1 MRVSP
6 PQNVRLHTA
15 SVDLAPASFSLNVMR
30 ADLPENANALMALLD
45 WYVQSG
51 IDLALDEAPHD
62 RYADSARAVGGSL
75 TEPAESMAM
84 LQTLPQPTAA
94 ERPRRAAAPI
104 AAPDE
109 AIRAAEQE
117 ASSAR
122 DLGELAARLADF
134 PHAPFRDMAQHF
146 LFGAGAPGARLIAFD
161 AAPGVAEEASG
172 EAFSG
177 LSAKLLD
184 NMLAAI
190 GLDRTSAALAY
201 VSPWRPPGDRALS
214 PHEAAIFAPFA
225 RRRVELARPDVLLI
239 FGEAPARIMLT
250 TNEPVGKLRGKAFEA
265 RCGAHV
271 ARAFVF
277 SSLEAMLKSAAL
289 KPAAWRDLRRAA
301 AALQERC

>member
-1 MRVSP
+1 MRPFATWRSIFC
-6 PQNVRLHTA
+6 
-15 SVDLAPASFSLNVMR
+15 SAPAR
-30 ADLPENANALMALLD
+30 
-45 WYVQSG
+45 
-51 IDLALDEAPHD
+51 
-62 RYADSARAVGGSL
+62 
-75 TEPAESMAM
+75 PA
-84 LQTLPQPTAA
+84 
-94 ERPRRAAAPI
+94 
-104 AAPDE
+104 
-109 AIRAAEQE
+109 
-117 ASSAR
+117 
-122 DLGELAARLADF
+122 
-134 PHAPFRDMAQHF
+134 
-146 LFGAGAPGARLIAFD
+146 ARLIAFD
-161 AAPGVAEEASG
+161 AAPGVTEETSG

-190 GLDRTSAALAY
+190 GFDRSSAALAY

-289 KPAAWRDLRRAA
+289 KPAAWRDLRRVA
-301 AALQERC
+301 AALESASNGAQL

>member
-1 MRVSP
+1 MKPFAPRSRRRPARAILTSSPRVWPIFRTRRFATWRSIFC
-6 PQNVRLHTA
+6 
-15 SVDLAPASFSLNVMR
+15 SAPAR
-30 ADLPENANALMALLD
+30 PE
-45 WYVQSG
+45 
-51 IDLALDEAPHD
+51 
-62 RYADSARAVGGSL
+62 
-75 TEPAESMAM
+75 
-84 LQTLPQPTAA
+84 
-94 ERPRRAAAPI
+94 
-104 AAPDE
+104 
-109 AIRAAEQE
+109 
-117 ASSAR
+117 R
-122 DLGELAARLADF
+122 D
-134 PHAPFRDMAQHF
+134 
-146 LFGAGAPGARLIAFD
+146 LIAFD
-161 AAPGVAEEASG
+161 AAPGVTEETSG

-190 GLDRTSAALAY
+190 GFDRSSATLAY

-301 AALQERC
+301 EALEQASSGAPP

>member
-1 MRVSP
+1 
-6 PQNVRLHTA
+6 
-15 SVDLAPASFSLNVMR
+15 
-30 ADLPENANALMALLD
+30 
-45 WYVQSG
+45 
-51 IDLALDEAPHD
+51 
-62 RYADSARAVGGSL
+62 
-75 TEPAESMAM
+75 
-84 LQTLPQPTAA
+84 
-94 ERPRRAAAPI
+94 
-104 AAPDE
+104 
-109 AIRAAEQE
+109 
-117 ASSAR
+117 
-122 DLGELAARLADF
+122 
-134 PHAPFRDMAQHF
+134 MAQHF
-146 LFGAGAPGARLIAFD
+146 LFGAGAPAARLIAFD
-161 AAPGVAEEASG
+161 AAPGVTEETGG

-190 GLDRTSAALAY
+190 GFDRSSATLAY

-301 AALQERC
+301 EALESASNGAQL